1 MDDIAIILQDSLRT
15 ELGILPKDYSV
26 SASSGID
33 NQVLTGRC
41 LRLTCTAILG
51 RVHSP

>member
-26 SASSGID
+26 SARSGME
-33 NQVLTGRC
+33 NQVSTRMRATDMYSDSRSC
-41 LRLTCTAILG
+41 
-51 RVHSP
+51 S